1 MALVFGRYEILSLL
15 GKGGMGAVYRALDVN
30 LGREVALK
38 TIDAAVLDMS
48 AQLQERFR
56 REARSV
62 AKLSHPEYCDCL

>member
-15 GKGGMGAVYRALDVN
+15 GRGGMGAVYRALDVN

-48 AQLQERFR
+48 AELQ
-56 REARSV
+56 
-62 AKLSHPEYCDCL
+62 